1 MRPPPPSPWTMR
13 QKTSE
18 PKLGARPHMSE
29 AIVKMTIDAKKYCR
43 RPKRAASHGVIGM
56 TITFAMM

>member
-1 MRPPPPSPWTMR
+1 MR

-18 PKLGARPHMSE
+18 PKLGARPHISD

-43 RPKRAASHGVIGM
+43 RPKRAASHGVIGITM
-56 TITFAMM
+56 TLAMM